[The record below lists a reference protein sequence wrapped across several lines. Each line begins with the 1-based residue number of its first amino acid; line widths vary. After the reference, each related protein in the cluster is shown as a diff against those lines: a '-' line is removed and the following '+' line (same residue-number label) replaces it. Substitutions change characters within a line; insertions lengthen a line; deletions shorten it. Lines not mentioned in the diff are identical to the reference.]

1 METSEELTPRAAF
14 NEAVALV
21 NSGRI
26 GAAAAVCRD
35 ALQRD
40 SDDVNMTALLGAILL
55 KSREFE
61 AAENSLRRAIEL
73 APTFAKPHEDL
84 GYLLVESGRPGEAVE
99 VLNTATRLDP
109 KAEMAFFTLGRALSL
124 TGRGKE
130 ADAAFEASFKLNPER
145 KKLALA
151 AEHHKAGRSE
161 EAARLYRELL
171 QQSPNNVDAMRLL
184 AGILAGRSSKV
195 EEAEALLRKATT
207 LAPDYALAFLD
218 LGGILHD
225 QYRYAEA
232 MECLQRA
239 SRLQP
244 QAAKPLYMLA
254 STLAPAGRTAEAL
267 DTYREVLKRQPRHA
281 GARLGL
287 GHTFKTMGRLR
298 EAIEAYR
305 ECVRI
310 RPENGEVY
318 WSLANL
324 KTYRFTDDDVSEMQ
338 SHLAR
343 ADELTDKSI
352 VHFLFALAKAHE
364 DNGDFDAAWD
374 CYARGNAK
382 QRMLEHYDPVQTE
395 VANDEI
401 LEVFDRSLLQ
411 EKAGQGHP
419 DESPIFVVGLPRSG
433 STLIEQIL
441 ASHSKVEGTSEL
453 PYLGRVATSLNRNR
467 ADGLNYPY
475 AARELKAPHLKL
487 LGQHY
492 LQQAQLHRHT
502 DRPRFVDKMPN
513 NFPSIGFL
521 HLILPNAKII
531 DARRHPLDCT
541 LSCYRQL
548 FAKGQTFVY
557 DLMDIG
563 EYFLEY
569 QRVMDHWHEVLP
581 DRALTVQ
588 YEDMV
593 TDFDRQVRR
602 LLDYCGLPWED
613 ACANF
618 HETERPVRTAS
629 AQQVRLPIYAKSINF
644 WRNYEAHLGELI
656 EVLAPV
662 LPMYARHLQIDT

>member
-151 AEHHKAGRSE
+151 AEHHKAGRIE

-195 EEAEALLRKATT
+195 EEAEALLRKATS

-281 GARLGL
+281 GGRLGL

-338 SHLAR
+338 SQLAR

-475 AARELKAPHLKL
+475 AARELEAPHLKL

-581 DRALTVQ
+581 DRVLTVQ

-593 TDFDRQVRR
+593 TDFDRQARR

>member
-151 AEHHKAGRSE
+151 AEHHKAGRID

-195 EEAEALLRKATT
+195 EEAEALLRKATS

-419 DESPIFVVGLPRSG
+419 DEAPIFVVGLPRSG

-475 AARELKAPHLKL
+475 AARELEAPHLKL
-487 LGQHY
+487 LGQQY

-581 DRALTVQ
+581 DRVLTVQ

-593 TDFDRQVRR
+593 TDFDRQARR

-662 LPMYARHLQIDT
+662 LPGYARHLQIDT

>member
-99 VLNTATRLDP
+99 VLKTATRLDP

-171 QQSPNNVDAMRLL
+171 QQSPDNVDAMRLL

-195 EEAEALLRKATT
+195 EEAEALLRKATS

-338 SHLAR
+338 SQLAR

-364 DNGDFDAAWD
+364 DNGDFDTAWD

-487 LGQHY
+487 LGQYY

-557 DLMDIG
+557 DLTDIG

-581 DRALTVQ
+581 DRVLTVQ
-588 YEDMV
+588 YEDIV
-593 TDFDRQVRR
+593 TDFDRQARR

-662 LPMYARHLQIDT
+662 LPGYERHLQIDT

>member
-1 METSEELTPRAAF
+1 METSEELSSRAAF
-14 NEAVALV
+14 NESVALI

-26 GAAAAVCRD
+26 GAAAAICRD
-35 ALQRD
+35 ALKRD

-55 KSREFE
+55 KSRDFE
-61 AAENSLRRAIEL
+61 AAESALRRAIEL

-84 GYLLVESGRPGEAVE
+84 GYLLVECGRPDEAVA
-99 VLNTATRLDP
+99 VLQTAARLDP
-109 KAEMAFFTLGRALSL
+109 QAEMAFFTLGRALSL

-151 AEHHKAGRSE
+151 AEHHKAGRSD

-184 AGILAGRSSKV
+184 AGVLAARSSKV
-195 EEAEALLRKATT
+195 EEAEALLRKAIS

-218 LGGILHD
+218 LGGLLHD

-254 STLAPAGRTAEAL
+254 STLAPAGRTSEAL
-267 DTYREVLKRQPRHA
+267 DTYREVLKRHPRHA

-287 GHTFKTMGRLR
+287 GHTFKTIGRVQ
-298 EAIEAYR
+298 EAVAAYR
-305 ECVRI
+305 ECNRI
-310 RPENGEVY
+310 RPDNGEVY

-324 KTYRFTDDDVSEMQ
+324 KTYRFTDDEVREMQ
-338 SHLAR
+338 SRLAR
-343 ADELTDKSI
+343 ADELTEKST

-382 QRMLEHYDPVQTE
+382 QRMLERYDPVQTE
-395 VANDEI
+395 VANDAI

-411 EKAGQGHP
+411 KKGGQGHL
-419 DESPIFVVGLPRSG
+419 DASPIFVVGLPRSG

-441 ASHSKVEGTSEL
+441 ASHSMVEGTSEL

-467 ADGLNYPY
+467 ADGLNYPH
-475 AARELKAPHLKL
+475 AVRELKAQHFKV
-487 LGQHY
+487 LGQYY
-492 LQQAQLHRHT
+492 LRQAQLHRYT

-513 NFPSIGFL
+513 NFPTIGFL

-557 DLMDIG
+557 DLADIG

-569 QRVMDHWHEVLP
+569 QRMMDHWHEVLP
-581 DRALTVQ
+581 ERVLTMQ
-588 YEDMV
+588 HEDLV
-593 TDFDRQVRR
+593 TDFDGQVRR

-618 HETERPVRTAS
+618 HETERPIRTAS
-629 AQQVRLPIYAKSINF
+629 SEQVRQPIYAKSINF

-656 EVLAPV
+656 EILAPV
-662 LPMYARHLQIDT
+662 LPKYERYLHINK

>member
-151 AEHHKAGRSE
+151 AEHHKAGRIE

-195 EEAEALLRKATT
+195 EEAEALLRKATS

-254 STLAPAGRTAEAL
+254 STLAPAGRTSEAL

-475 AARELKAPHLKL
+475 AARELEAPHLKL
-487 LGQHY
+487 LGQYY

-557 DLMDIG
+557 DLTDIG

-581 DRALTVQ
+581 DRVLTVQ
-588 YEDMV
+588 YEDIV
-593 TDFDRQVRR
+593 TDFDRQARR

-656 EVLAPV
+656 EVLEPV
-662 LPMYARHLQIDT
+662 LPMYARHLQIYT